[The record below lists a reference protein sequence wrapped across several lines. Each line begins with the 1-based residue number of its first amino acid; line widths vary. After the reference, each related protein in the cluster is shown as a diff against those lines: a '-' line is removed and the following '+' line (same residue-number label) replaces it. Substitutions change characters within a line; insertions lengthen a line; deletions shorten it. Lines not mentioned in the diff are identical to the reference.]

1 LKQIIQKGAGGSM
14 LIEGSDL
21 SLIYDIG
28 KEQETYAVRNANIK
42 LNYGEVVGVVGP
54 SGSGKS
60 SLLYLLSGLKSP
72 TLGTVYYRDSDLESL
87 SEQERSAL
95 RKNNFGFIFQRHFLI
110 DYLTIFDNVLL
121 ASNEKNLADAKDRT
135 SGLLKRLGLER
146 LAPKR
151 PAQLSVGQRQ
161 KVAIARA
168 LINNPSIIF
177 ADEPTAS
184 LDHEAARSIMDMLEE
199 NREKTAIVVVTHDK
213 SILGNADKVIEMW
226 DGYIKC

>member
-1 LKQIIQKGAGGSM
+1 M
-14 LIEGSDL
+14 IEGSDL